1 MFSNS
6 MDAFSFFLS
15 WPIQSKW
22 SLYIWLKIFTTTP
35 IIVMLGS
42 ISNLGYQYIHL
53 TGFSSLLLALTW
65 GMYRFFFFAVPSH
78 SFFYAIKPLQNHSY
92 RANPPEFF
100 RWHWEIRTDTVQHP
114 LTPSLDKKITEVKNQ
129 SSQWLKIFTCLES
142 EGKTQV
148 WFQLQPSDITL
159 VSLLVPTS
167 VFSELVI
174 SELWTT

>member
-1 MFSNS
+1 
-6 MDAFSFFLS
+6 MDVFSFFLS

-22 SLYIWLKIFTTTP
+22 SLYIWLKFFTTTP

-114 LTPSLDKKITEVKNQ
+114 LTPSLDKKKLLK
-129 SSQWLKIFTCLES
+129 LKINHLNDS
-142 EGKTQV
+142 KYLHVLNLRGKHKFDSSFNPQ
-148 WFQLQPSDITL
+148 I
-159 VSLLVPTS
+159 
-167 VFSELVI
+167 
-174 SELWTT
+174 